1 MRFLDKM
8 ERKYGRY
15 AIRNLTAIVIGL
27 YVAGYIL
34 EYAVPQAAPWLWL
47 EPYFIIRRHQFWRL
61 VSWLL
66 IPPEGLS
73 IFTIIM
79 LFFYFSIGTSLEKT
93 WGAFRYNVY
102 IFSGLIF
109 TILGAF
115 VLYGI
120 LTLQGYE
127 PIVSNAGAVVQMVNY
142 NNGYIIGRYFSTYYI
157 NMSIFL
163 AFAAA
168 YPDMQVLLYFI
179 IPIRIRYLG
188 YLYAI
193 LLAVNFYQTS
203 WPGRAAIL
211 LSLLNFIIFFF
222 MTRNFKHYSPK
233 EVKRRSDFRKAT
245 SGTAR
250 RGSARR
256 RAEERWGT
264 GGQRNASSGQAV
276 SGGKRVPL
284 HRCTVC
290 GRTELDDPNL
300 EFRYCTKC
308 YGEHEY
314 CQDHLFN
321 HKHIQGPSDYDPQ

>member
-1 MRFLDKM
+1 
-8 ERKYGRY
+8 
-15 AIRNLTAIVIGL
+15 
-27 YVAGYIL
+27 
-34 EYAVPQAAPWLWL
+34 
-47 EPYFIIRRHQFWRL
+47 
-61 VSWLL
+61 
-66 IPPEGLS
+66 
-73 IFTIIM
+73 
-79 LFFYFSIGTSLEKT
+79 
-93 WGAFRYNVY
+93 
-102 IFSGLIF
+102 
-109 TILGAF
+109 
-115 VLYGI
+115 
-120 LTLQGYE
+120 
-127 PIVSNAGAVVQMVNY
+127 
-142 NNGYIIGRYFSTYYI
+142 
-157 NMSIFL
+157 MSIFL

-264 GGQRNASSGQAV
+264 GGQGNASSGQAV